1 MPMSPH
7 VATITARAH
16 RSRNCTFFFNLTDIP
31 SYPLCPYLYIE
42 PFQSVENPLNPQD
55 PSPHQ
60 CHSHSCINQPIKIL
74 HTPVLNGLLSFL
86 RQTQIFFSGSALR
99 NSRRPIAFRLRVER
113 RPLIVVASTSGSSTS
128 KCEFGGLN
136 APLEPRSPAGRFL
149 SGVLLDDRDNFQVAA
164 RKELERLAVERD
176 EAVARFQLSL
186 GSDEAI
192 LNRRIA
198 DLKKHE
204 CQIAIEDVMYMLIFH
219 KFSEMRVH
227 LVPRLSKCVYNG
239 RLEIWP
245 SKDWEL
251 ESIHSFEV
259 LEMVR
264 EHLSAVLGWRA
275 NSSVTKS
282 WATTEIQRF
291 RLCKLYAASILYGYF
306 LKSASLRYHL
316 EWEMLSL
323 GSKYIAFGRISCQ
336 RSSSVGQV
344 SYSLQRKR
352 ESLRCYVMGFDPE
365 TIRMCA
371 KPKSKEAVNLIERHS
386 CALFGDEN
394 TGLPEIDDLI
404 STSFAS
410 LKRLVLEAVAFG
422 SFLWET
428 ENCVNAVYMLEE
440 N

>member
-1 MPMSPH
+1 
-7 VATITARAH
+7 
-16 RSRNCTFFFNLTDIP
+16 
-31 SYPLCPYLYIE
+31 
-42 PFQSVENPLNPQD
+42 
-55 PSPHQ
+55 
-60 CHSHSCINQPIKIL
+60 
-74 HTPVLNGLLSFL
+74 
-86 RQTQIFFSGSALR
+86 
-99 NSRRPIAFRLRVER
+99 
-113 RPLIVVASTSGSSTS
+113 
-128 KCEFGGLN
+128 
-136 APLEPRSPAGRFL
+136 
-149 SGVLLDDRDNFQVAA
+149 
-164 RKELERLAVERD
+164 
-176 EAVARFQLSL
+176 
-186 GSDEAI
+186 
-192 LNRRIA
+192 
-198 DLKKHE
+198 
-204 CQIAIEDVMYMLIFH
+204 MYMLIFH

-264 EHLSAVLGWRA
+264 EHLIAVLGWRA

-316 EWEMLSL
+316 EWGLDLSNSDFGDGACSQLPVSEMLSL
-323 GSKYIAFGRISCQ
+323 GSKYIAFGRISGQ

-344 SYSLQRKR
+344 SYSLQRKQ